1 MLCTVRIRRIEG
13 RTFNAK
19 SDWVEFEIVGLSKP
33 SRASDIRQSSPRNVT
48 AQSFGSE
55 AENNGGFPATFGYRP
70 FGDSGADGE
79 PSETRSAPELVCGLT
94 MGPRRRDK
102 R

>member
-33 SRASDIRQSSPRNVT
+33 SRASDIRQSSPRNGNPLSRSVRKPRT
-48 AQSFGSE
+48 TVGSRYLRIS
-55 AENNGGFPATFGYRP
+55 P
-70 FGDSGADGE
+70 
-79 PSETRSAPELVCGLT
+79 V
-94 MGPRRRDK
+94 RR
-102 R
+102 